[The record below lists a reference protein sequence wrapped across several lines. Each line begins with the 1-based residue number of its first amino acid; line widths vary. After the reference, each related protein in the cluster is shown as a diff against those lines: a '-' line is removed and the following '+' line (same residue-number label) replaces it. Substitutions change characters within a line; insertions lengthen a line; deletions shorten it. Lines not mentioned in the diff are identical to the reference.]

1 MQVSL
6 TDTLLVPLIKILKES
21 ENAGLNAE
29 VFIGRHYAHRE
40 AYRLGYNILEPEDKL
55 ENLSANDKQAMW
67 EKSLKYCPHDRL
79 NWCKAV
85 HFYNLVK

>member
-40 AYRLGYNILEPEDKL
+40 AYRLGYNILEAVDKL
-55 ENLSANDKQAMW
+55 ENLPANDKQIIW
-67 EKSLKYCPHDRL
+67 DKSLKYCPDDRL

>member
-29 VFIGRHYAHRE
+29 VFIGKYYAHRE
-40 AYRLGYNILEPEDKL
+40 AYRLGYNMLEAENKL
-55 ENLSANDKQAMW
+55 ENMPTEKKIQLW
-67 EKSLKYCPHDRL
+67 EKSFIYCSEDRL
-79 NWCKAV
+79 NWCKAI